1 MSRANRGKGVPHNLT
16 PRDFAEWSL
25 KQMQL
30 RDKQALLENRAIAET
45 GVKDTS
51 YGRLEWSILPDH
63 HSMLTLLFPDLIS
76 RDMHEK
82 KKAYERLRKEPIAQI
97 YRINPKEQ
105 MR

>member
-1 MSRANRGKGVPHNLT
+1 MSRANRGKGVPHKLT
-16 PRDFAEWSL
+16 PRDYAIYCL
-25 KQMQL
+25 KEMQV
-30 RDKQALLENRAIAET
+30 RDRQALLENRACAEA
-45 GVKDTS
+45 GLNDTS

-63 HSMLTLLFPDLIS
+63 HAMLTLLFPDLIS

-82 KKAYERLRKEPIAQI
+82 KKAYEKLRKEPIAQI